1 MLVGD
6 NSLRGEQMGESWRPS
21 RWGKRFTQCND
32 WQLDLI
38 DDVVTIFGVGATFS
52 IGVEHIGE
60 ATVYRGIFWSTV
72 AIEHPDRCIRLRGIS
87 NRHARDFAD
96 SVLDARADVLHRL
109 RVKSLIAGFDMAA
122 GQVLHWAT
130 GVERAAAAALESK
143 GWLTE
148 EFSEEWARTKVV
160 IDFERLLAEPDLHDH
175 VRRFNAVAGI
185 ETWRLELADFI
196 AQQNEHHLAVQLE
209 TYREFFETV
218 EKSPL
223 TPEQARAVVCFD
235 SRMLVVA
242 SAGSGKT
249 STMVAKAGYA
259 LHRKLVPADKIL
271 MLAFNADAAKELQNR
286 TRERLLPLGLDAGKV
301 AARTFHA
308 FGMEVIAQATGSKP
322 SLAPWLDAG
331 GDITQLGRIVEQLRR
346 INPVF
351 RTQWD
356 FFRAVLAK
364 DYPEEGSESDE
375 KTETPVFRT
384 GQGEIVKSMGE
395 RMIADWLYFHG
406 VEYVYERE
414 YEIDTVTGEY
424 RQYHPDFYYPAIDAY
439 HEHWAL
445 DKDGLPPEEFTGYL
459 EGVHWKRETHR
470 QYGTTLLETTMAEL
484 WSGTALDHLAKE
496 LTDRGIVM
504 KPDPKRLLAGQPATE
519 NARLLQTFRSF
530 LTHAKSN
537 RLSDEQLS
545 AKLHAQPEGQIR
557 FRDEAFLRLFT
568 TIRAEWEKK
577 LAADGCID
585 FEDMLHLSADYLE
598 AGACE
603 SPFELVMV
611 DEFQDASNARARLAK
626 ALVAKPGRHL
636 FAVGDDWQSINRFAG
651 ADLSIMTNFEAWFG
665 PSTVLRLE
673 RTFRFPQ
680 SIANVSSRFV
690 LQNPSQLVKTVL
702 SSTMEF
708 PPTLGAVSVD
718 NEGGITAA
726 IRYRLKILHAFVGNG
741 TIPVVDGRRLTVL
754 VLGRY
759 RHQSDYVPDCRDF
772 SDRLDVRFMTM
783 HGSKGAEADYIV
795 IPGLV
800 RGKWGFPSTIPNDP
814 VLRLAMPKPE
824 DYPRAEERRLFYVAM
839 TRARRGVL
847 LVTVN
852 KRESPFLMELIRD
865 HGVVR
870 TNAIGEVLDS
880 IICPKCGRGF
890 MVPRSSKRGAFLG
903 CGRFPRCKTTM
914 PLGAE
919 VPPATQQLP
928 RR

>member
-1 MLVGD
+1 
-6 NSLRGEQMGESWRPS
+6 MGAKWRPS
-21 RWGKRFTQCND
+21 RWGRRVTKCSD
-32 WQLDLI
+32 WQLELAGGVVI
-38 DDVVTIFGVGATFS
+38 ITGDVEPFGT
-52 IGVEHIGE
+52 GVERIGE
-60 ATVYRGIFWSTV
+60 VVVNRGAFWSTV
-72 AIEHPDRCIRLRGIS
+72 EIAHPDRRIRLRGIP
-87 NRHARDFAD
+87 NRRAAKLAGTVRA
-96 SVLDARADVLHRL
+96 ARADVLHRM
-109 RVKSLIAGFDMAA
+109 RVQSLIVEFDVAA
-122 GQVLHWAT
+122 GHLLSWVADLERTAAT
-130 GVERAAAAALESK
+130 TLESR
-143 GWLTE
+143 GWLAR
-148 EFSEEWARTKVV
+148 EFFEEWAAAKAA
-160 IDFERLLAEPDLHDH
+160 IGFGRLIADPDLQDH
-175 VRRFNAVAGI
+175 ISRSDAAASLEI
-185 ETWRLELADFI
+185 WRYELADFI
-196 AQQNEHHLAVQLE
+196 TQQNEYHLAVQLE
-209 TYREFFETV
+209 ACRDFFETV

-235 SRMLVVA
+235 NRMLVVA

-259 LHRKLVPADKIL
+259 LHRKLIPADKIL

-286 TRERLLPLGLDAGKV
+286 TRERLSPLGLDADKV
-301 AARTFHA
+301 VARTFHA
-308 FGMEVIAQATGSKP
+308 FGMDVIAQATGTKP

-346 INPVF
+346 IDPVF

-364 DYPEEGSESDE
+364 DYPDDAVDPEE
-375 KTETPVFRT
+375 KTAALVFRT
-384 GQGEIVKSMGE
+384 GQGELVKSPGE

-406 VEYVYERE
+406 VEYIYERP
-414 YEIDTVTGEY
+414 YEIDTATAEY

-445 DKDGLPPEEFTGYL
+445 DKDGVPPEEFTGYL
-459 EGVHWKRETHR
+459 DGVHWKRATH
-470 QYGTTLLETTMAEL
+470 QQHGTTLLETTMAEL

-496 LTDRGIVM
+496 LTERGIRLEPN
-504 KPDPKRLLAGQPATE
+504 PDRLLAGQLPIE

-537 RLSDEQLS
+537 RLTDGQLI
-545 AKLHAQPEGQIR
+545 ARLHAQPEGQIR

-577 LAADGCID
+577 LGADGCID
-585 FEDMLHLSADYLE
+585 FEDMLNLSADCLE
-598 AGACE
+598 AGEWE
-603 SPFELVMV
+603 SPYQLVMV

-626 ALVAKPGRHL
+626 ALVAEPGRHL

-651 ADLSIMTNFEAWFG
+651 ADLSVMTNFEDWFG
-665 PSTVLRLE
+665 PSSVLRLE

-680 SIANVSSRFV
+680 SIADASSRFV

-708 PPTLGAVSVD
+708 PPTIGAVSVD
-718 NEGGITAA
+718 NEASVKAA
-726 IRYRLKILHAFVGNG
+726 IRHRLKSLHTYVGTG
-741 TIPVVDGRRLTVL
+741 TIPVADGRRLTVL

-759 RHQSDYVPDCRDF
+759 RHQSDYMPECGDL

-814 VLRLAMPKPE
+814 VLRLAMPEPE

-865 HGVVR
+865 HDVVR

-880 IICPKCGRGF
+880 IVCPKCSRGF
-890 MVPRSSKRGAFLG
+890 MVERSSKRGAFLG
-903 CGRFPRCKTTM
+903 CAQYPRCKTVV
-914 PLGAE
+914 PLADAA
-919 VPPATQQLP
+919 PAQILLKQQH
-928 RR
+928 RGGRS